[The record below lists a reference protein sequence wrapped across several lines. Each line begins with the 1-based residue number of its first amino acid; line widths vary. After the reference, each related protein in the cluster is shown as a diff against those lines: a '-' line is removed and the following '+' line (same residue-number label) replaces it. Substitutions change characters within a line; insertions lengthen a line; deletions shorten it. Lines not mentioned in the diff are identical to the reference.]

1 MTCFYIVVNGGCAG
15 VEAREGGPS
24 CMRGHEQLV
33 DSDDDLSDPSFK
45 AGRKR
50 KGANEFS
57 CCLCYIHLSNPEGV
71 VSSTGHVKMM

>member
-57 CCLCYIHLSNPEGV
+57 CCISVLLHSLNFSCLLSFLPC
-71 VSSTGHVKMM
+71 K